1 MVNVAFIIPSTY
13 IGEKNGLALWILVH
27 TSYVILNEWGT
38 QWKGG
43 TSVSP
48 MIIFDP
54 LYLTVSSRELN
65 CHHIR
70 ESWLIPQF
78 SGLSLRD
85 QMAWSNT
92 TPTIIKMC
100 RNDKKKSMFT
110 AAVVTTFTITIHT
123 HYLQYESSCS
133 TIVTNCA
140 YQWTK
145 GGPLMSTTM
154 ILHFQYVTV
163 CSILESNSKKSG
175 DCWWWPQILVN
186 ATMSFFMMMICW
198 VSPLS

>member
-1 MVNVAFIIPSTY
+1 MLLSLFLLYRREKWTSTLNFSTY
-13 IGEKNGLALWILVH
+13 FIRYTNWIR
-27 TSYVILNEWGT
+27 YAM
-38 QWKGG
+38 KGWHQRE
-43 TSVSP
+43 SDDNFWP
-48 MIIFDP
+48 PI
-54 LYLTVSSRELN
+54 LTVSSRELN

-123 HYLQYESSCS
+123 HTHTLLTVESTCS

-145 GGPLMSTTM
+145 GGLMSTTM
-154 ILHFQYVTV
+154 ILHFQYVIV

>member
-1 MVNVAFIIPSTY
+1 MLLSLFLLYRREKWTSTLNFSTY
-13 IGEKNGLALWILVH
+13 FIRYTKWMRYAM
-27 TSYVILNEWGT
+27 
-38 QWKGG
+38 KGWHQRE
-43 TSVSP
+43 SDDNFWP
-48 MIIFDP
+48 PI
-54 LYLTVSSRELN
+54 LTVSSRELN

-123 HYLQYESSCS
+123 HTHYLQYKSSCS

-145 GGPLMSTTM
+145 GGLMSTTM
-154 ILHFQYVTV
+154 ILHFQYVIV